1 MQYLKIDMYSLMWK
15 NEIELCMEKK
25 VVSIYE
31 KERLAVDNFNFLL
44 FSKENK
50 FAIYIHV
57 TF

>member
-1 MQYLKIDMYSLMWK
+1 MKLSYAWK
-15 NEIELCMEKK
+15 KK

-57 TF
+57 TS